1 MIVCRSHA
9 ELEKM
14 RAAGKL
20 VGLVMTTLA
29 TKVAPGVT
37 TADLDAIAEG
47 LIVDADGHL
56 REQRCCPSCQST
68 ISGPPTSLRV
78 VLDSLRQ
85 QSQVTHLSLAFLTEI
100 PAALLRP

>member
-1 MIVCRSHA
+1 MPSRPRQLFFQHSDDWATDHSA
-9 ELEKM
+9 L
-14 RAAGKL
+14 
-20 VGLVMTTLA
+20 MTEPEIWGSLA
-29 TKVAPGVT
+29 FQ
-37 TADLDAIAEG
+37 G

-85 QSQVTHLSLAFLTEI
+85 QSQVTHLSLAFLADI
-100 PAALLRP
+100 PAALLRV

>member
-1 MIVCRSHA
+1 MPSRPRQLFFQHSEDWATDHA
-9 ELEKM
+9 AL
-14 RAAGKL
+14 
-20 VGLVMTTLA
+20 TTEPEIWGSLA
-29 TKVAPGVT
+29 FQ
-37 TADLDAIAEG
+37 G
-47 LIVDADGHL
+47 LIVDVDGHL

-85 QSQVTHLSLAFLTEI
+85 HSQATHLSLQFLADI